1 MRGIDAEMLAQMNTK
16 TLAVQVSTG
25 TQYCG
30 AGVSSRVRY
39 PPAGPEG
46 RLRQAIRPGR
56 RVHDLRHDVAVN
68 FGIRSEQPETTLWVI
83 AIGSAA
89 SLFVHA
95 RCDQYDPCVFKIRV
109 VAVDEVHF
117 TSDWHAISDVGRD
130 CLGGLSRAID
140 QNDFACAAGTAAAMA
155 EAQPTLPV
163 PTIPIFIDPSGV
175 DRSQRDVS
183 RSVPGESGSP
193 CRSRLTGDAVDGF
206 FSFERQAWSL
216 VKWRPICPGLIC
228 DRH

>member
-1 MRGIDAEMLAQMNTK
+1 MCGIDAEMLAQMNTK
-16 TLAVQVSTG
+16 MLAVQVSTG
-25 TQYCG
+25 TQYCGAGYCG

-68 FGIRSEQPETTLWVI
+68 FGILSEQPETTLWVI
-83 AIGSAA
+83 AIGSTA

-140 QNDFACAAGTAAAMA
+140 QNDFACAAAHNRSHGGSAADAA
-155 EAQPTLPV
+155 CSNNSDLHWLEK
-163 PTIPIFIDPSGV
+163 IPQSGEFNDLLSRQDSGDQFCLRSGV
-175 DRSQRDVS
+175 DFVQM
-183 RSVPGESGSP
+183 
-193 CRSRLTGDAVDGF
+193 T
-206 FSFERQAWSL
+206 
-216 VKWRPICPGLIC
+216 
-228 DRH
+228 